1 MVAVTLILWPS
12 KGLTLV
18 HNWASHW
25 QGSPLCSR
33 AVTGMLK
40 NPKGGWTGSQQMEK
54 MSSAAL
60 QHNQSRLRIL
70 TVGFHF
76 LSLGNENKKTVQ
88 GVIVIKI
95 NTTFT
100 YGRFSMYQTCNIY
113 FSFSQLCNEGYSY
126 FKGEKT
132 KAQRGS
138 VTCLRLHS
146 WEIGSTVI
154 GLTLPTSPFPEPVC
168 QSCISL
174 QRKDQGHIDHCEVVA
189 TLVLKAL
196 TSWGLCRQNSAH
208 TIRHS
213 ILISFSFKWLS

>member
-1 MVAVTLILWPS
+1 MFTIGPPIGRDHHCVPELLRACS
-12 KGLTLV
+12 KTQKEGGLDLNRWRKCPVLLYNTI
-18 HNWASHW
+18 
-25 QGSPLCSR
+25 
-33 AVTGMLK
+33 K
-40 NPKGGWTGSQQMEK
+40 
-54 MSSAAL
+54 
-60 QHNQSRLRIL
+60 SRLRIL

-95 NTTFT
+95 NTIFT

-146 WEIGSTVI
+146 
-154 GLTLPTSPFPEPVC
+154 
-168 QSCISL
+168 
-174 QRKDQGHIDHCEVVA
+174 
-189 TLVLKAL
+189 
-196 TSWGLCRQNSAH
+196 
-208 TIRHS
+208 
-213 ILISFSFKWLS
+213 